1 MRKKILYLGPKE
13 ILISIQTLFNKNENL
28 FIVEANESNINIEI
42 IEAYGIIDASMKVLF
57 DEELILKAKNLKII
71 SCATTGSDHISRSI
85 CKRKEIEIRTL
96 REDSDLLLNLTPAA
110 ELSWTLLLACARNLK
125 GAVNHVL
132 NGNWIREEFPG
143 VMLNGKTIGIIGC
156 GRIGNWMSKYAKAF
170 GMEVLGYDPYID
182 NFPQSI
188 IKVDIEELFKKSDFI
203 TIHVHLSSE
212 TEGLVNKSL
221 LEMAKP
227 NAIIINTSR
236 GKIINEQALLDALNN
251 KKIAAVGL
259 DVLEDEPD
267 IKKSRLYQYA
277 QQNDNLIITPHCG
290 GYSIQAVEKVCLRAA
305 EKIINKEIE

>member
-1 MRKKILYLGPKE
+1 MNKKILYLGPKE
-13 ILISIQTLFNKNENL
+13 ALSSLNVLFEKYDNFSLIACNE
-28 FIVEANESNINIEI
+28 ININDEI
-42 IEAYGIIDASMKVLF
+42 IDAYGIIDASMKVIF
-57 DEELILKAKNLKII
+57 DEKLILKAKNLKII

-85 CKRKEIEIRTL
+85 CKRNEIAIRTL

-132 NGNWIREEFPG
+132 KGNWNREQFPG

-182 NFPQSI
+182 YFPQTI

-212 TEGLVNKSL
+212 TEGLVNKRL

-227 NAIIINTSR
+227 NVIIINTSR

-259 DVLEDEPD
+259 DVLEDEPN
-267 IKKSRLYQYA
+267 IKESKLYEYA
-277 QQNDNLIITPHCG
+277 QQNDNIIITPHCG

-305 EKIINKEIE
+305 EKIINKEIG